1 MVRTIPAV
9 FYRFLSTSAMS
20 EKRQSQASSSRLQKL
35 AACFPGA
42 IVQFCRSSDGNTTV
56 SKLEGKY
63 EQLFGATATEIESQP
78 EYFWH
83 SIHPEDRSAF
93 WGTLNASAE
102 NLQPWFW
109 EGRLMGK
116 DGSAIWVQG
125 YATPEVVP
133 QEGILWDGILLTSDR
148 RSGES
153 PAAAP
158 ESENLTTS
166 EEERNFR
173 AMFKQTFQ
181 LMGLLDSEGIL
192 LEANDTALEFIDRQR
207 EDVVGQPLWE
217 TPWFKISQE
226 ARQRVKEAIAQAL
239 QGNFI
244 RYEQEILGAND
255 RTITIDFSLK
265 PVFNEAQEVVTLI
278 PEARD
283 ITDLVETRQALQDSE
298 RILRAILDNTPVP
311 IYLKDLQGRIILS
324 NITHQRSLNCSE
336 SELLGKTDYELLSQA
351 TADEVRQNDRK
362 VLEAGVSL
370 EMEEKIPQGEQI
382 RTYLSIKFPLCT
394 EDGQPYAVGGISTD
408 ITDRKQA
415 EEELAK
421 YKQHLEELVEQR
433 TRDLQT
439 ANEEL
444 QRTQWELERIF
455 NFSLDILA
463 VVNQEGYFEKIS
475 PAVTKILGYT
485 PEEFLEIPFVDLL
498 HPDDR
503 EAATQEFNRLMETQE
518 PTFDFV
524 NRLLGK
530 DGKYRWL
537 AWNATP
543 ATTEGMVYGVAR
555 DITAVKEAEE
565 ALQEEQERFR
575 ATFKQAPVGI
585 AHVGV
590 DGNFLR
596 LNQKFCD
603 IVGYTQ
609 TEMPSMRFQD
619 LTHPEDWPN
628 NSEYMRQLLA
638 GEIDTFS
645 LEKRHLHKEGFAV
658 WVNAT
663 VSLVREA
670 SGDPKY
676 FIAIIQDIS
685 DRKQAELALQ
695 ESEAQLRQKA
705 DELQSTLEELQQTQT
720 QLVQSEKMSGLGQLV
735 AGIAHEIN
743 NPVNFIYGNLEHL
756 TEYATDL
763 LELVQQY
770 QEEYTEPSEDLEELI
785 EEKDVDFLAE
795 DLPKMLD
802 SMQIGA
808 KRIRDIVKSLRT
820 FSRMDEAEVKAVDL
834 HEGIDSTLTIL
845 HNRLKFKSDRPGI
858 HVVREYGEIPPVECY
873 PGQLNQVFMN
883 LFGNAIDALDE
894 YSQEHPQQCKESR
907 GEIHIATELREQ
919 ERVVVRIRDNGPG
932 IPEDVQQKIFDPFF
946 TTKPV
951 GKGTGMGLAISYQII
966 TEKHQGNLQYSSH
979 PGEGTEFVIEIPLH
993 QKQAT

>member
-1 MVRTIPAV
+1 M
-9 FYRFLSTSAMS
+9 
-20 EKRQSQASSSRLQKL
+20 
-35 AACFPGA
+35 
-42 IVQFCRSSDGNTTV
+42 
-56 SKLEGKY
+56 
-63 EQLFGATATEIESQP
+63 
-78 EYFWH
+78 
-83 SIHPEDRSAF
+83 
-93 WGTLNASAE
+93 
-102 NLQPWFW
+102 
-109 EGRLMGK
+109 
-116 DGSAIWVQG
+116 
-125 YATPEVVP
+125 
-133 QEGILWDGILLTSDR
+133 
-148 RSGES
+148 
-153 PAAAP
+153 
-158 ESENLTTS
+158 
-166 EEERNFR
+166 
-173 AMFKQTFQ
+173 
-181 LMGLLDSEGIL
+181 
-192 LEANDTALEFIDRQR
+192 
-207 EDVVGQPLWE
+207 
-217 TPWFKISQE
+217 
-226 ARQRVKEAIAQAL
+226 
-239 QGNFI
+239 
-244 RYEQEILGAND
+244 
-255 RTITIDFSLK
+255 
-265 PVFNEAQEVVTLI
+265 
-278 PEARD
+278 
-283 ITDLVETRQALQDSE
+283 ETRRALQDSE

-311 IYLKDLQGRIILS
+311 IYLKDLEGRLILS
-324 NITHQRSLNCSE
+324 NLTHQQTLNASQWE
-336 SELLGKTDYELLSQA
+336 ILGKTDYELLPKA
-351 TADEVRQNDRK
+351 IADEVRKNDEK
-362 VLEAGVSL
+362 VLNAGASL
-370 EMEEKIPQGEQI
+370 EMEEKIPQENQV

-394 EDGQPYAVGGISTD
+394 EDGSPYAVGGISTD

-415 EEELAK
+415 EEELGQ
-421 YKQHLEELVEQR
+421 YKEHLEDLVEQR
-433 TRDLQT
+433 TAALKA

-444 QRTQWELERIF
+444 KRTQGELERIF

-463 VVNQEGYFEKIS
+463 VVNQNGYFEKIS

-485 PEEFLEIPFVDLL
+485 PEEFLEMPFVELL

-503 EAATQEFNRLMETQE
+503 EAATQEFYRLMETQE

-524 NRLLGK
+524 NRLIGK

-575 ATFKQAPVGI
+575 ATFEQAPVGI

-590 DGNFLR
+590 AGNFLR

-609 TEMPSMRFQD
+609 ADMLSMRFQD
-619 LTHPEDWPN
+619 LTHPEDLPAN
-628 NSEYMRQLLA
+628 TEYMQQLLA
-638 GEIDTFS
+638 GQIDTFS
-645 LEKRHLHKEGFAV
+645 LEKRHLHKDGFAV

-663 VSLVREA
+663 VSLVREV
-670 SGDPKY
+670 SGEPKY
-676 FIAIIQDIS
+676 FIAIVQDIS

-705 DELQSTLEELQQTQT
+705 EELQATLEELQRTQT

-735 AGIAHEIN
+735 AGVAHEIN

-770 QEEYTEPSEDLEELI
+770 QQEHTDPSEDLEELI
-785 EEKDVDFLAE
+785 EEKDVEFLAE

-802 SMQIGA
+802 SMQMGA
-808 KRIRDIVKSLRT
+808 KRIREIVKSLRT

-894 YSQEHPQQCKESR
+894 YSQENPQACEESR
-907 GEIHIATELREQ
+907 GEIYITTQLLEGD
-919 ERVVVRIRDNGPG
+919 RVRIRIRDNGPG
-932 IPEDVQQKIFDPFF
+932 IPEEVQQRIFDPFF

-966 TEKHQGNLQYSSH
+966 TEKHRGRLQCCSH
-979 PGEGTEFVIEIPLH
+979 PGEGTAFIIEIPLH